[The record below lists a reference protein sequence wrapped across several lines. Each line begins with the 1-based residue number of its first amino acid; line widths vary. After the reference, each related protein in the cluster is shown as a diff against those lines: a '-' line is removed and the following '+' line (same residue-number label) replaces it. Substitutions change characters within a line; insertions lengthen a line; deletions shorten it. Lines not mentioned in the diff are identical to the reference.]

1 MRPPVLGPG
10 PPVEAVDL
18 GSLLLRPAAP
28 RASAAFTPRQRP
40 ATARPSTQQ
49 HGVGGAFD
57 AAGPAARRPMSSRP
71 AAAAAALSARIE
83 AARQRP
89 QSGSV
94 TARTDG
100 DGTARSDK
108 VAPERLPR
116 KDSAVSGGRVGISG
130 TEQRAP
136 ACIVEFVCQ
145 PDPRWDT
152 LYVQVHFSSSSSFR
166 STSFCFCLL
175 SLQVL
180 EGP

>member
-1 MRPPVLGPG
+1 MRPPVLGQG
-10 PPVEAVDL
+10 PPVEALDL

-40 ATARPSTQQ
+40 ATARPSMQQ
-49 HGVGGAFD
+49 HGVGGAFQAAD

-71 AAAAAALSARIE
+71 AAAGLSARIE

-94 TARTDG
+94 TARTEG
-100 DGTARSDK
+100 AGTARSEGALQK
-108 VAPERLPR
+108 VAPEGLTR
-116 KDSAVSGGRVGISG
+116 KDSAVSGGRMGISG
-130 TEQRAP
+130 TEQRPP

-152 LYVQVHFSSSSSFR
+152 LYVQVRSSSSF
-166 STSFCFCLL
+166 SF
-175 SLQVL
+175 
-180 EGP
+180 